1 LGRLNL
7 VAKVSDF
14 SLFGASVTNSLDRR
28 SFLVASAAAAAGA
41 LVPFAGSEAEPQAPS
56 GATPFTLEELPT
68 AIVLRNGIE
77 TARVSVCAPDVIHI
91 VAGPGNPLGASPQTP
106 WIVAPCTPQ
115 RPDVTRA
122 ADKTTIRTSKL
133 SVEIDSKYGLLRFLD
148 PNGKPLLQESPR
160 VPRHYVSTEAN
171 GEKLYRVDQRFF
183 PDALEGIYGLGQHQS
198 GVFNQRGT
206 IVELAQANTNVSIP
220 LFVSTLGYGLLWNT
234 ASKSWFD
241 NRFPTELKLTAESA
255 DAIDYYV
262 LYGPSMDRIIQIYR
276 NLTGHAPLFGRWA
289 YGFIQSKD
297 RYRSAKALLDIAGE
311 YREQKVPLDLIVQD
325 WFWWKLQGDPE
336 YSEDYLKPWRD
347 VPAALNKLHEENV
360 HAMISVWAKFDLR
373 SHNYQEMKSRGFIIP
388 GADIYD
394 ATNPAARDYYWKHLV
409 GVKFAEGWDAFWL
422 DSSEPEIWNGQSD
435 AVLDSLRL
443 FIGNGA
449 RYTNVFPLLHT
460 GGVHDQWRATTDR
473 KRVFILTR
481 SAFLGQQRYATTV
494 WSGDVIGTWMTFRRQ
509 IAAGLNYQM
518 SGLPYWT
525 TDIAGYG
532 WPYERD
538 TRDPAYQE
546 LYVRWFQYGV
556 FCPILRTHGHR
567 VNNTNELFSYGRQ
580 TPTLIFYDKLRYRL
594 LPYIYSLAWRVTDDD
609 YTMQRGLPMDWPT
622 DRRVRDMGDEFM
634 FGPAFLVAPV
644 SEPGATSR
652 AVYLPQALGWYDFW
666 TGTRMPGS
674 QTVQA
679 SAPLD
684 RIPLYVRAGSIV
696 PLGPVVDDADGQV
709 NELEVRV
716 YPGTDADFEWYSD
729 AGDTYDY
736 EKGQR
741 RIVHLHWDDAARA
754 LHADDAKGS
763 YRGMPERIRIR
774 LVVVREGHG
783 AEAEIS
789 AASDGEAWYSGKALR
804 IAAH

>member
-1 LGRLNL
+1 
-7 VAKVSDF
+7 
-14 SLFGASVTNSLDRR
+14 VTHSLDRR
-28 SFLVASAAAAAGA
+28 RFLISSAAAAA
-41 LVPFAGSEAEPQAPS
+41 AGMLLPSASLEAEPPQTPP

-68 AIVLRNGIE
+68 TVVLRNRIE
-77 TARVSVCAPDVIHI
+77 AVRVTVCAPDVIHI
-91 VAGPGNPLGASPQTP
+91 VAGPGNPVAASPQTP
-106 WIVAPCTPQ
+106 WIVAPCMPE
-115 RPDVTRA
+115 RPDVTHTG
-122 ADKTTIRTSKL
+122 DKATIRTSKL
-133 SVEIDSKYGLLRFLD
+133 SVEIDSQYGLLRFLD
-148 PNGKPLLQESPR
+148 PDGKPLLQESPR
-160 VPRHYVSTEAN
+160 VPRHYVAKEVN
-171 GEKLYRVDQRFF
+171 GEKLYRVAQRFF

-198 GVFNQRGT
+198 GVFDQRGT
-206 IVELAQANTNVSIP
+206 VVELAQANTNVSIP

-241 NRFPTELKLTAESA
+241 NRFPTELKLTANAA

-276 NLTGHAPLFGRWA
+276 NMTGHAPLFGRWA
-289 YGFIQSKD
+289 YGFVQSKD
-297 RYRSAKALLDIAGE
+297 RYRSAKQLLDVAGE
-311 YREQKVPLDLIVQD
+311 YREQKAPLDLIVQD

-336 YSEDYLKPWRD
+336 YSDDYLKPLPD
-347 VPAALNKLHEENV
+347 VPAALDKLHEENV

-373 SHNYQEMKSRGFIIP
+373 SHNYQEMKGRGLIVP
-388 GADIYD
+388 GTDIYD
-394 ATNPAARDYYWKHLV
+394 ATNPAARDYYWKHLM

-460 GGVHDQWRATTDR
+460 GGVHDHWRATTDR

-538 TRDPAYQE
+538 TRDPDYQE

-567 VNNTNELFSYGRQ
+567 VNDTNELFSYGPQ
-580 TPTLIFYDKLRYRL
+580 TPTLVFYDKLRYRL
-594 LPYIYSLAWRVTDDD
+594 LPYIYSLAWRVTNDD
-609 YTMQRGLPMDWPT
+609 YTIQRGLPMDWPA
-622 DRRVRDMGDEFM
+622 DRRVRDIGNEFM
-634 FGPAFLVAPV
+634 FGPAFLVAPLT
-644 SEPGATSR
+644 EPRATSR
-652 AVYLPQALGWYDFW
+652 EVYLPQAAAWYDFW
-666 TGTRMPGS
+666 TGTRVPGS

-696 PLGPVVDDADGQV
+696 PLGPVVDNADGQV

-716 YPGTDADFEWYSD
+716 YPGADADFEWYSD

-736 EKGQR
+736 EKGQCR
-741 RIVHLHWDDAARA
+741 AVHLHWDDAAQV

-763 YRGMPERIRIR
+763 YPGMPDRVLIR
-774 LVVVREGHG
+774 LVVVRPDHG
-783 AEAEIS
+783 AGAAIS
-789 AASDGEAWYSGKALR
+789 AASDGQASYSGKALQITAR
-804 IAAH
+804 

>member
-1 LGRLNL
+1 M
-7 VAKVSDF
+7 
-14 SLFGASVTNSLDRR
+14 THSLDRR
-28 SFLVASAAAAAGA
+28 RFLISSAAAAA
-41 LVPFAGSEAEPQAPS
+41 AGTLLPSASLEAEPPQTPP
-56 GATPFTLEELPT
+56 GATPFTLEELP
-68 AIVLRNGIE
+68 AAVVLRNRVE
-77 TARVSVCAPDVIHI
+77 TVRIAVCAPDVVHI
-91 VAGPGNPLGASPQTP
+91 VAGPGNPAGASPQTP
-106 WIVAPCTPQ
+106 WIVAPCTPE
-115 RPDVTRA
+115 RLDVTRTA
-122 ADKTTIRTSKL
+122 NKATIRTSKL
-133 SVEIDSKYGLLRFLD
+133 SVEVDSKYGLLRFLD
-148 PNGKPLLQESPR
+148 PSGTPLLQESPR
-160 VPRHYVSTEAN
+160 VPRHYVAKEAN

-198 GVFNQRGT
+198 GVLDQRGSV
-206 IVELAQANTNVSIP
+206 VELAQANTNVSIP
-220 LFVSTLGYGLLWNT
+220 LFISTLGYGLLWNT

-241 NRFPTELKLTAESA
+241 NRFPTELKLTADAA

-276 NLTGHAPLFGRWA
+276 NMTGRAPLFGRWA
-289 YGFIQSKD
+289 YGFVQSKD
-297 RYRSAKALLDIAGE
+297 RYRSAKELLDIAGE
-311 YREQKVPLDLIVQD
+311 YREQKAPLDLIVQD

-336 YSEDYLKPWRD
+336 YSESYLKPWPD

-373 SHNYQEMKSRGFIIP
+373 SRNYQEMKSRGLIVP
-388 GADIYD
+388 GTDIYD
-394 ATNPAARDYYWKHLV
+394 ATNPAACDYYWKHLV
-409 GVKFAEGWDAFWL
+409 GVKCAEGWDALWL

-460 GGVHDQWRATTDR
+460 GGVHDHWRATTDR
-473 KRVFILTR
+473 KRAFILTR
-481 SAFLGQQRYATTV
+481 SAFLGQQRYAATV

-538 TRDPAYQE
+538 TRDPDYQE

-567 VNNTNELFSYGRQ
+567 VNDTNELFSYGPQ

-594 LPYIYSLAWRVTDDD
+594 LPYIYSLAWRVTNDD
-609 YTMQRGLPMDWPT
+609 YTMQRGLPMDWPV
-622 DRRVRDMGDEFM
+622 DRMVRDIGDEFM

-644 SEPGATSR
+644 TEPRATSR
-652 AVYLPQALGWYDFW
+652 EVYLPQAAAWYDFW
-666 TGTRMPGS
+666 TGTRVLGS

-696 PLGPVVDDADGQV
+696 PLGPVVDDADDQV
-709 NELEVRV
+709 DELQVRV
-716 YPGTDADFEWYSD
+716 YPGADADFEWYSD

-736 EKGQR
+736 EKGQCR
-741 RIVHLHWDDAARA
+741 TVRLHWDDAAQV
-754 LHADDAKGS
+754 LHADDANGS
-763 YRGMPERIRIR
+763 YPGMPDRVLIR
-774 LVVVREGHG
+774 LLVVRQDHG
-783 AEAEIS
+783 AGARIS
-789 AASDGEAWYSGKALR
+789 AASDGEASYSGKALQ
-804 IAAH
+804 IAAR